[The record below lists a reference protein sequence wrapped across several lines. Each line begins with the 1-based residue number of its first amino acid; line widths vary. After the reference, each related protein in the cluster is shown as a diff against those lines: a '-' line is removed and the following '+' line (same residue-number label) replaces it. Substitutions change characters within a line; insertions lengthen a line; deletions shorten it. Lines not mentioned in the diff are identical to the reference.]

1 MMSNI
6 LGVDI
11 GGSKIRMVL
20 WNGTKVLKEWQSE
33 TANLE
38 NLKKGL
44 EFFNKA
50 LGSAYSK
57 VGVGLPGLLDFKNN
71 QALFCKN
78 LPAFNKVNLKACFPV
93 EVNPHTKQSYG
104 VGVKT
109 DNDAKCFLRAELNA
123 LKGEKPNHA
132 LGIIFGTGIGGA
144 FTNEKLKTK
153 NEKFEDEVIYKGKD
167 GWAGEFG
174 HMIIE
179 GGRTLRQAQG
189 RTWEKLYQETKNN
202 PKEQEKINAQAIANL
217 INIFNPE
224 VIILGG
230 KGAVKPNLKII
241 EKYLLVKEKQ
251 MPKFIFS
258 KLKENAVAMGA
269 ALLWE

>member
-1 MMSNI
+1 MISNKKENI

-20 WNGTKVLKEWQSE
+20 WNGKKVLKEWQSE

-44 EFFNKA
+44 DFFNGA
-50 LGSAYSK
+50 LGSTYSK
-57 VGVGLPGLLDFKNN
+57 IGVGLPGLLDFKNN

-93 EVNPHTKQSYG
+93 EVKM
-104 VGVKT
+104 
-109 DNDAKCFLRAELNA
+109 DNDAKCFLRAEINA
-123 LKGEKPNHA
+123 FKGKKPEYV

-153 NEKFEDEVIYKGKD
+153 NEKFEDEVIYRGKD
-167 GWAGEFG
+167 SWAGEFG
-174 HMIIE
+174 HMIMDK
-179 GGRTLRQAQG
+179 GK
-189 RTWEKLYQETKNN
+189 TWEKLYQETKNN
-202 PKEQEKINAQAIANL
+202 PKEQEKINAIGMANL

-224 VIILGG
+224 LIILGG
-230 KGAVKPNLKII
+230 KGVTKPNLKTI
-241 EKYLLVKEKQ
+241 EKYLLVKKQ

-258 KLKENAVAMGA
+258 KLGDNAVALGA
-269 ALLWE
+269 TFLWN

>member
-1 MMSNI
+1 MVNQKENI

-20 WNGTKVLKEWQSE
+20 WNGKEVLKEWQSE

-44 EFFNKA
+44 NFFGGA
-50 LGSAYSK
+50 LGSPDFSK
-57 VGVGLPGLLDFKNN
+57 VGVGLPGLLDFSNN
-71 QALFCKN
+71 KALFCKN
-78 LPAFNKVNLKACFPV
+78 LPNFNNVNLQACFPV
-93 EVNPHTKQSYG
+93 EV
-104 VGVKT
+104 KT
-109 DNDAKCFLRAELNA
+109 DNDANCFLRAEITA
-123 LKGEKPNHA
+123 LKDKKSSCV

-144 FTNEKLKTK
+144 IN
-153 NEKFEDEVIYKGKD
+153 NYKGKNS
-167 GWAGEFG
+167 WAGEFG
-174 HMIIE
+174 HMIISE
-179 GGRTLRQAQG
+179 GK
-189 RTWEKLYQETKNN
+189 TWETLYQKTKNN
-202 PKEQEKINAQAIANL
+202 LKEQEKINAIGIANL

-230 KGAVKPNLKII
+230 KGAIKPNLKMI